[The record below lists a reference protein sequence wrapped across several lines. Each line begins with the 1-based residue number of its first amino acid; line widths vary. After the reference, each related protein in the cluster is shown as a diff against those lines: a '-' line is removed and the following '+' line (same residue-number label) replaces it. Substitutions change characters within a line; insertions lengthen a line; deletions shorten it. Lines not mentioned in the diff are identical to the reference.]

1 LQYEAKFPVGTMAR
15 LALDLLSF
23 TGARGSDV
31 VQFGRQHTRDG
42 WLRFT
47 PKKTRKHG
55 TKVAMPICPELAA
68 SINAT
73 PCGDLAFLL
82 NARGHPFTAKYFGW
96 QFKQWTIEAGL
107 PDNCTAHGVRKAA
120 AVRAAINGATS
131 KQLQAMFGWMSGV
144 EADHYTREAEVA
156 RLSSEAVV
164 LLRR

>member
-1 LQYEAKFPVGTMAR
+1 

-55 TKVAMPICPELAA
+55 TKIAMPICPEL
-68 SINAT
+68 
-73 PCGDLAFLL
+73 
-82 NARGHPFTAKYFGW
+82 
-96 QFKQWTIEAGL
+96 AGL